1 MATRQQ
7 QNKPAKSGM
16 KRQRSQR
23 KHGELCWA
31 TALLVCVATLQSIDT
46 IEYGESFVFVTPP
59 STSPTAATQHGRDAF
74 YKRNA
79 KRTLPIP
86 SLSTTHLG
94 ARRKDDS
101 SNDSAESSSAH
112 RKPFFAEFSYRL
124 MDHELLTKDQEYE
137 LGVKIRKFV
146 ETKEQIN
153 ELMDRKKKEREQRLR
168 EIERRRE
175 KEARDRRRRR
185 ERAGSSAMDMSI
197 DTLYEASGVDN
208 NDELSMEEELEE
220 YLMSKGINTKDGL
233 GSNSRSSY
241 GTSIEDLY
249 GSFDAEEDEE
259 TMMEELGMAIYGVDT
274 YNDDESFSDDLAI
287 VDSLDF
293 GPESDGGDDF
303 PVLPESTTS
312 SQLGDT
318 LDDIRLLTEQE
329 IQELGIEGG
338 RQELAQ
344 ILIQGALA
352 KQKMIKSNVRL
363 VTSIAKKWMRNSK
376 NSGLSDRS
384 NADSEYKLSAT
395 EKMGDWSTPSM
406 DEVIQQGIVGLAMA
420 AERFEPD
427 RKFKFSTYATYY
439 ITNEVRQI
447 FQSATT
453 QCLYVPPYFYTIKNK
468 YQKIVRDHYKQTA
481 GDPNKALSVEQIA
494 GMLELK
500 PERLHFILRS
510 TQSLVQLDAP
520 LSTGF
525 TQAGKAGGN
534 DATQYN
540 SDSSIVSTLSSE
552 DPSPET
558 IVEQSLLRQCLEN
571 ALAAELLPLERDI
584 VRLRHGL
591 DDGKSRTVKEV
602 MESSGGMLS
611 IGDIRNLESRA
622 YKKLR
627 FKHSVHT
634 ARLREFAEEFIGV
647 SPEMLETVS

>member
-1 MATRQQ
+1 METGQQ
-7 QNKPAKSGM
+7 QPAKSGM

-23 KHGELCWA
+23 EHGGICWA

-59 STSPTAATQHGRDAF
+59 STSPAAGTKHGRDAL

-79 KRTLPIP
+79 KRTPSIP
-86 SLSTTHLG
+86 SLANTHLG

-101 SNDSAESSSAH
+101 SNDADDSSAP

-124 MDHELLTKDQEYE
+124 MDHELLTKDQEFE
-137 LGVKIRKFV
+137 LGQKIRKFV

-168 EIERRRE
+168 EIEQRRE

-185 ERAGSSAMDMSI
+185 ERAGSSAMDTDM
-197 DTLYEASGVDN
+197 DTQYEPSGVDD
-208 NDELSMEEELEE
+208 DELSMEEELEE
-220 YLMSKGINTKDGL
+220 YLLSKGINTKAGL

-241 GTSIEDLY
+241 GTFIEDLY
-249 GSFDAEEDEE
+249 GSIDTEEDEE
-259 TMMEELGMAIYGVDT
+259 TMMEELGMAIYGIDT

-293 GPESDGGDDF
+293 NGPESGGGDDDF
-303 PVLPESTTS
+303 PVLPESSTS

-318 LDDIRLLTEQE
+318 LDDIRLLTEQD
-329 IQELGIEGG
+329 IHELGIEGG

-363 VTSIAKKWMRNSK
+363 VTSIARKWMRNSK

-384 NADSEYKLSAT
+384 NADSQYKLSAT
-395 EKMGDWSTPSM
+395 ERMGDWSTPSM

-468 YQKIVRDHYKQTA
+468 YQKIVRDHYRQTA

-520 LSTGF
+520 LGTGF

-540 SDSSIVSTLSSE
+540 SDSSIVGTLSS
-552 DPSPET
+552 
-558 IVEQSLLRQCLEN
+558 
-571 ALAAELLPLERDI
+571 
-584 VRLRHGL
+584 
-591 DDGKSRTVKEV
+591 
-602 MESSGGMLS
+602 
-611 IGDIRNLESRA
+611 
-622 YKKLR
+622 
-627 FKHSVHT
+627 
-634 ARLREFAEEFIGV
+634 
-647 SPEMLETVS
+647 